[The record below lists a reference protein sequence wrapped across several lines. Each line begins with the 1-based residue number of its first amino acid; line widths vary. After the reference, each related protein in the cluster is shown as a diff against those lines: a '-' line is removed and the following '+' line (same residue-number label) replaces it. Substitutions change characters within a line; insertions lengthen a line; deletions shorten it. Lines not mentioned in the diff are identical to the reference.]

1 MVTAP
6 DASTTRTSREETT
19 VTVRLLEL
27 QSLRVDYRGKRRRT
41 AVTAVDGVNLS
52 LEAGE
57 TLGLVGES
65 GSGKSTIGHAIVGL
79 VQATAGRILFRGQ
92 DITDATPRRRRELSR
107 HLQIVFQDPHGSLN
121 PSRTVG
127 STLAEPLRVVR
138 HLPRR
143 DAALRV
149 ADVLTRV
156 GMPPDAANRF
166 PSAFSGGQLQRVA
179 IARALVLEPDLI
191 VCDEPTSALD
201 LSVQAQILNLLLDLQ
216 DELGLSYLF
225 ISHDIDVVRLVC
237 HRAAVLLKGRV
248 VDDGPIDR
256 ITGHPGHAYTRAL
269 LGSVPALDSGHP
281 PPSEG
286 VG

>member
-1 MVTAP
+1 M
-6 DASTTRTSREETT
+6 
-19 VTVRLLEL
+19 TVRLLEL

-179 IARALVLEPDLI
+179 IARALVLEPD
-191 VCDEPTSALD
+191 
-201 LSVQAQILNLLLDLQ
+201 
-216 DELGLSYLF
+216 
-225 ISHDIDVVRLVC
+225 